1 MDCKIELIFVP
12 VTDVDRAIDFYVEK
26 VGFSLDIQ
34 ARVDE
39 NTRFVQVTPPTSR
52 VFHRVRGGDHRHDS
66 GHAAKHPGC
75 RARRRGG
82 SSRASRERRRRAPRL
97 RLSHG
102 ARSPLSPIPMAT
114 RGPCSSSLLLAP
126 TMRSRTLEWPQSPT
140 EPTAP
145 AAGGHALSVAQ
156 PWLLSTTQKRLP
168 SGSAST
174 TKSGS
179 SGYRSHSTCSAP
191 RESSRSTSEAASC
204 A

>member
-1 MDCKIELIFVP
+1 MSIGPSTSTLRRSDSLWTSKPGWMKTPDSCRSRHRHPRVP
-12 VTDVDRAIDFYVEK
+12 
-26 VGFSLDIQ
+26 
-34 ARVDE
+34 
-39 NTRFVQVTPPTSR
+39 SR
-52 VFHRVRGGDHRHDS
+52 SGGDHRHDS

-126 TMRSRTLEWPQSPT
+126 TMRCRTLEWPQSPT